1 MTFEDSKQAIVS
13 LLDRMPSHPLNHELR
28 AAVIAHVDQ
37 ADTASELAGC
47 LVAFIPQLFDAYGL
61 VLTQT
66 LKQTLSPEC
75 WQTQGVLF
83 DPATIPSGGP
93 DTYIVLADS
102 SFVVQEVNKEVTYLG
117 NVNATISVGTAH
129 IMDSAGEV
137 NAIGHAKVYA
147 QGTSQV
153 YASEES
159 EVFYRDR
166 SRGLARDKAV
176 VHANDRSYVCVSE
189 GSVTLYAHDMAQYQ
203 VLNGRTTVIADGSSR
218 GIIAPIPQF
227 KECIRAHLSDQCL
240 LFTKKDENQ
249 AVVVETEQFS
259 GTHISWDNYH
269 MNTATLLD
277 MCAPR
282 HLGPSPKEIGL
293 DCPLGIDQ
301 LKNDLKASIDG
312 RMSSF
317 ETDFLF
323 QSKDERTLC
332 FRMVPLLPQLVTNGL
347 TGEFLRTHFTEA
359 TLEENLIHAFS
370 RPEAERG
377 NRHERGTH
385 YFFGDQLVHGNRY
398 GGDVVCYEHAL
409 LVSDNRHKTHKV
421 AGEADGIS
429 IGTGNLELHGEGRAI
444 GLDHSYI
451 TAGDQAHVYT
461 YGHCFVKATGHA
473 WVEAHQ
479 ACSVEGGDHCR
490 VYVDGDCKAQ
500 LGDYAV
506 AQVQDSNYVVA
517 DDHAI
522 VGYREVHPDSQQ
534 VVKALSPTVQVHKLN
549 TEKEREKFNALYLA
563 DRPAA
568 NRHKGRIHIM

>member
-28 AAVIAHVDQ
+28 AAILAQVDQ

-47 LVAFIPQLFDAYGL
+47 LVAYIPQLFDVYRL

-75 WQTQGVLF
+75 WRTQGVLF
-83 DPATIPSGGP
+83 DPATIPSDGP
-93 DTYIVLADS
+93 DAYIVLADS

-137 NAIGHAKVYA
+137 KAIGHAKVYA
-147 QGTSQV
+147 QGASQV

-166 SRGLARDKAV
+166 ARGLARDRAV
-176 VHANDRSYVCVSE
+176 VHANDRSYICVSE

-203 VLNGRTTVIADGSSR
+203 VLDGRTTVIADGSSR
-218 GIIAPIPQF
+218 GLIAPIPQF
-227 KECIRAHLSDQCL
+227 KECIRAHLSGECL
-240 LFTKKDENQ
+240 LLTKKDENQ
-249 AVVVETEQFS
+249 AVVVETGQFS
-259 GTHISWDNYH
+259 GTHISWDNYN

-282 HLGPSPKEIGL
+282 YLGPSPKEEGL
-293 DCPLGIDQ
+293 DSPLRIAQ
-301 LKNDLKASIDG
+301 LKKGLKPFLDG
-312 RMSSF
+312 NMPSF

-323 QSKDERTLC
+323 KAKDERTLC
-332 FRMVPLLPQLVTNGL
+332 FRMVPLLPQLVSNGL

-377 NRHERGTH
+377 NRHERATH
-385 YFFGDQLVHGNRY
+385 YFFGDQLVHGSRY

-409 LVSDNRHKTHKV
+409 LVSNNRGKTLKV
-421 AGEADGIS
+421 DGEADGIS
-429 IGTGNLELHGEGRAI
+429 IGTGNLKLQGEGRAI

-451 TAGDQAHVYT
+451 TAGDQSHVYT
-461 YGHCFVKATGHA
+461 YGHSFVKAAGHA

-479 ACSVEGGDHCR
+479 GCSVEGSGHCR
-490 VYVDGDCKAQ
+490 VYMDGECKAR
-500 LGDYAV
+500 LGGYAV

-517 DDHAI
+517 DEHAI
-522 VGYREVHPDSQQ
+522 VGYREVHPDRRQ

-563 DRPAA
+563 DRPVE
-568 NRHKGRIHIM
+568 NRHKGRMYKM